1 MFRDS
6 QGSDHSGVLDFFFF
20 LLTFAAGDICPT
32 LAINVKPKSL

>member
-6 QGSDHSGVLDFFFF
+6 QGSDRSGVLDFFF